1 MASSR
6 LSQTTRATDRADHL
20 HGEPSMAPRSERC
33 AVSLSAP
40 RPLTT
45 LGASRSTG
53 PFDEVRRVYG
63 DFATALVLDHAAD
76 DIANQCVAPAF
87 AVTSGVGR
95 CRLVAGVQR
104 LTFAGVEQPVVIVYA
119 SFASTAEPQV
129 LGVASSA
136 QRAE

>member
-45 LGASRSTG
+45 FGASRSTG

-63 DFATALVLDHAAD
+63 DFATALECHRVDERQPGGPTRMVWFEMVID
-76 DIANQCVAPAF
+76 DISAHLRVAAEC
-87 AVTSGVGR
+87 ATQGR
-95 CRLVAGVQR
+95 PMG
-104 LTFAGVEQPVVIVYA
+104 
-119 SFASTAEPQV
+119 
-129 LGVASSA
+129 
-136 QRAE
+136 